1 MSKISFSFIIPLF
14 NRPLEIVE
22 LLESM
27 TCQDEKDFDVII
39 VEDGSTETSEKVIE
53 PFKQK
58 LRVHY
63 YFKENS
69 GPGLSRNYGCQK
81 SKSNYYIVLDSDC
94 ILPPHYFKTVKR
106 ELQENFTDVFGGP
119 DKAHNTFTNL
129 QKAINYSMTSFLTT
143 GGIRG
148 GGENMDK
155 FHPRSFNMGFSKDV
169 FEKTKGFSNMRFGE
183 DIDLSI
189 RIIKNNFKTRLFK
202 DAYVF
207 HKRRSTIKQFFKQ
220 IFNSGIARI
229 QLYLKYPFS
238 LKFVHLLPVVFLFY
252 FVSSIFLTYFFS
264 IYLLFPILFH
274 MLLLFMDSTFKNRS
288 LIIGFYS
295 VLTSYVQLFSYGLG
309 FLIAFWKSIIFNTGS
324 FSAFEKTFYK

>member
-39 VEDGSTETSEKVIE
+39 VEDGSTETSEKVIQ

-58 LRVHY
+58 LRIHY

-69 GPGLSRNYGCQK
+69 GPGLSRNYGCEK
-81 SKSNYYIVLDSDC
+81 SKSNFYIVLDSDC

-106 ELQENFTDVFGGP
+106 ELQENYTDVFGGP
-119 DKAHNTFTNL
+119 DRAHNTFTNL

-189 RIIKNNFKTRLFK
+189 RIIKNNFKSRLFK

-238 LKFVHLLPVVFLFY
+238 LKLVHFLPVVFLLY
-252 FVSSIFLTYFFS
+252 FISSIFLTYFFS

-295 VLTSYVQLFSYGLG
+295 VLTSYVQLFSYALG
-309 FLIAFWKSIIFNTGS
+309 FLLAFWKSIIFNTGS